1 MLKFLQN
8 LNSTFILV
16 TSWWLFPTKLD
27 MVSFHVIWLL
37 AGHIVHEAVM
47 ENTEKLISAS
57 EGTYTDFV
65 EELAEF
71 TIAGE
76 KLYNLTLKSLTG
88 QPITAILRNYFDM
101 RTTDLKG
108 DIFILEKRIL
118 QCKIQSASPVIQPNQ
133 TFIGSIKNKLKSLKG
148 EIQLTWGIPENLLL
162 VFNLVNIII
171 HAYSLGFIWRVRTY
185 KKLVRNKNM
194 F

>member
-1 MLKFLQN
+1 MDCVKILKSKFYLSFSNFL
-8 LNSTFILV
+8 V
-16 TSWWLFPTKLD
+16 ATKLE
-27 MVSFHVIWLL
+27 MSSFHVIWLL
-37 AGHIVHEAVM
+37 AGYIVHEAV
-47 ENTEKLISAS
+47 TEKLISAS
-57 EGTYTDFV
+57 HGTYTDFV

-76 KLYNLTLKSLTG
+76 QLYNLTHKSLTG
-88 QPITAILRNYFDM
+88 QPITAILRDYFDM

-118 QCKIQSASPVIQPNQ
+118 QCKIQSAPFVTQPNQ
-133 TFIGSIKNKLKSLKG
+133 TFIGSIKNKLQSLKE

-162 VFNLVNIII
+162 AFNLVNLII

-185 KKLVRNKNM
+185 KKLVRK
-194 F
+194 